1 MRLVASDNGGV
12 PEWPKGADCKSAAF
26 TLRRFESFPL
36 HKGQARMATPEWSRL
51 FTRAHTSKMTQM
63 IKIGSDNRPHGPD
76 GMVRCGCSSVGRA
89 LAFQARRR
97 GFESLRPL
105 SVKQQSKYLLCFLKS
120 RRILPVQRISRNFA
134 HVAQL
139 VERVL
144 GKDEVSS
151 SILDMGS
158 LV

>member
-1 MRLVASDNGGV
+1 MNPGISQGGV
-12 PEWPKGADCKSAAF
+12 PEWPKGADCKSAAS
-26 TLRRFESFPL
+26 RFEGSNPS
-36 HKGQARMATPEWSRL
+36 PS
-51 FTRAHTSKMTQM
+51 TRVP
-63 IKIGSDNRPHGPD
+63 IINL
-76 GMVRCGCSSVGRA
+76 CGCSSAGRA